1 MKYDID
7 KWSTWAHVIADIE
20 LMVVKDSHGKSKLEL
35 LQLFSQ
41 YLNKII
47 DENKETA
54 EA

>member
-1 MKYDID
+1 MKYEIN
-7 KWSTWAHVIADIE
+7 KYSTWAHVIADVE
-20 LMVVKDSHGKSKLEL
+20 LMVVRESHGKSKIEL

-41 YLNKII
+41 YLNEII

>member
-7 KWSTWAHVIADIE
+7 QWSTWAHVIADVE
-20 LMVVKDSHGKSKLEL
+20 LMVVRDSHGKSKIEL

>member
-7 KWSTWAHVIADIE
+7 QWSTWAHIIADVE
-20 LMVVKDSHGKSKLEL
+20 LMVVKDSRGKSKIEL

-41 YLNKII
+41 YLNQII